1 MSALTTTPYL
11 KPAFSARYALI
22 AFTFTCSVYEK
33 ELASVSE
40 KIKNNT
46 GAYLYLPTITE
57 NDTMIRILNKYGISE
72 KKCRMQ
78 ILNSI
83 ETDATNLQM
92 QCQGRRK
99 SIWRRDLMH
108 F

>member
-1 MSALTTTPYL
+1 MKEQLSQDFDDTPNNSDKFNKAML
-11 KPAFSARYALI
+11 KVI
-22 AFTFTCSVYEK
+22 
-33 ELASVSE
+33 
-40 KIKNNT
+40 
-46 GAYLYLPTITE
+46 
-57 NDTMIRILNKYGISE
+57 NKYGISE